1 MKIIVVGSKA
11 YRELVNRIENIEQK
25 IIAQETPMPS
35 DKEWVDG
42 ETVCRYL
49 RISKRTLQRLRSQ
62 RIINYSLLNHK
73 IYYTLEDVKRMLLER
88 MIQGEH
94 TIKINN

>member
-11 YRELVNRIENIEQK
+11 YRELVSRIENIEQK
-25 IIAQETPMPS
+25 IMAQETPMPS

-49 RISKRTLQRLRSQ
+49 KISKRTLQRLRSQ
-62 RIINYSLLNHK
+62 RIINYSLLNHNIHWK
-73 IYYTLEDVKRMLLER
+73 ISSECCWNV
-88 MIQGEH
+88 
-94 TIKINN
+94 

>member
-1 MKIIVVGSKA
+1 MKIIVAGSKV
-11 YRELVNRIENIEQK
+11 YRELVDRIENIERK
-25 IIAQETPMPS
+25 IIAQETPMLS

-49 RISKRTLQRLRSQ
+49 KISKRTLQRLRSQ

-73 IYYTLEDVKRMLLER
+73 IYYTLEEVKRMLRER
-88 MIQGEH
+88 MIHSEH
-94 TIKINN
+94 PVKTNN

>member
-1 MKIIVVGSKA
+1 MKIIVAGSKV
-11 YRELVNRIENIEQK
+11 YRELVDRIEKIEQK

-49 RISKRTLQRLRSQ
+49 KISKRTLQRLRSQ

-73 IYYTLEDVKRMLLER
+73 IYYTLEDVKRMLRER
-88 MIQGEH
+88 MIHGGH
-94 TIKINN
+94 TVKTNN